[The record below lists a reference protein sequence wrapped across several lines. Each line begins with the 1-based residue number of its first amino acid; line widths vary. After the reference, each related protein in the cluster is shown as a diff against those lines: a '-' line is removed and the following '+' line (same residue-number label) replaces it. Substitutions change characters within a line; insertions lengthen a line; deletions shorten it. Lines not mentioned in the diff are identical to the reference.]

1 MDDRYMGELVIELF
15 DEFMQNKP
23 QRTLR
28 FLWNEKVPGL
38 LISACEL

>member
-1 MDDRYMGELVIELF
+1 MDDRYPGELVIELF

-23 QRTLR
+23 QKILR
-28 FLWNEKVPGL
+28 FLWNEKDPGL